1 MSSRR
6 VLTIGLAVALAGVGL
21 AAQNMDALLRRS
33 DVGGFVP
40 VACRIRLSMQ
50 QEGVAGSTDRKAP
63 AMSEVELP
71 GVSAV
76 ELWRSG
82 ANRTLVRFLDPKER
96 GKYLLRLGADLW
108 FIAPG
113 AKNPVKLSPTHRVY
127 GAATIDVLLGMHLA
141 DNYRIAGT
149 SSGSTPAGAVVVFD
163 LQAKAE
169 QQQFASVRYTVQT
182 STERPVSALYR
193 LHSGRDATLIEFFEW
208 AGGARGPSHA
218 KRILVRDLLRKGAV
232 TRIETVEFEERAVP
246 DGLFDLKDPSA
257 RKALEKTVQS
267 QSLLKQNH

>member
-6 VLTIGLAVALAGVGL
+6 VLTIALAVALLGVAL
-21 AAQNMDALLRRS
+21 SAQNMDALLRRS

-50 QEGVAGSTDRKAP
+50 QKGVPASDGKAP
-63 AMSEVELP
+63 AVSEVELP
-71 GVSAV
+71 AVSEV

-163 LQAKAE
+163 LQAKAD
-169 QQQFASVRYTVQT
+169 QQQFASVRYTVHAA
-182 STERPVSALYR
+182 TERPVSALYR

-232 TRIETVEFEERAVP
+232 TTIETVEFEERAVP
-246 DGLFDLKDPSA
+246 EGLFDLKDPSA
-257 RKALEKTVQS
+257 RKALEKTPQS

>member
-1 MSSRR
+1 MSRR
-6 VLTIGLAVALAGVGL
+6 RIPSVALGVAILGVAL
-21 AAQNMDALLRRS
+21 SAQNMDALLRRS

-50 QEGVAGSTDRKAP
+50 QETVPAATDSKPSP
-63 AMSEVELP
+63 ASE
-71 GVSAV
+71 V

-82 ANRTLVRFLDPKER
+82 ADRTLVRFLDAKER

-113 AKNPVKLSPTHRVY
+113 VKNPVKLSPTHRVY

-149 SSGSTPAGAVVVFD
+149 SPGSTPAGATVVFD
-163 LQAKAE
+163 LQAKSE

-182 STERPVSALYR
+182 ATERPVSALYR
-193 LHSGRDATLIEFFEW
+193 LRSGRDATLIEFFEW
-208 AGGARGPSHA
+208 AGGAHGQSHA
-218 KRILVRDLLRKGAV
+218 KRIVVRDLLRKGAL
-232 TRIETVEFEERAVP
+232 TRIDTREFEERAVP

-257 RKALEKTVQS
+257 RKALEKS
-267 QSLLKQNH
+267 GG